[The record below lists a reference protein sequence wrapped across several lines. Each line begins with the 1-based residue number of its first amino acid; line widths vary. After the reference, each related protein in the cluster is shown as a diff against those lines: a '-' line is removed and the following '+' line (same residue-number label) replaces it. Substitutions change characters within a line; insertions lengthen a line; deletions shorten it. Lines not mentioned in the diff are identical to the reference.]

1 VQHFQSCLG
10 SARRQ
15 IALHNQPVPTLHYSR
30 PHEAHH
36 RTRSEK
42 LLAEPCVRIDDRSMG
57 RIRTLLFFEVDLSIA
72 AAKFPEGYL
81 TSLGF
86 GLGELCSGVRRR
98 RWRGMSVP

>member
-1 VQHFQSCLG
+1 MKHITGPVLRNFLQSRASGC
-10 SARRQ
+10 
-15 IALHNQPVPTLHYSR
+15 
-30 PHEAHH
+30 
-36 RTRSEK
+36 
-42 LLAEPCVRIDDRSMG
+42 DDRSMG